1 MAGRLTERSAPTEGL
16 PGPGDYEQP
25 QSALLGGGPAFS
37 FTGRSGSEQEL
48 TRPPS
53 PGPGERVGGG
63 GEPSNWVIRGLVR
76 KSSSAA
82 CLYISVPTYSQE
94 GVAEVGSAACCL
106 NISLPPS
113 PHRRLPPRGSCGI
126 RRPGVHPPRQTA
138 GRQRGGIPRCRSRR
152 IQPGEDAAVGTGL
165 HHEAQD
171 KRRGRHGGGRCA
183 RSVWTE
189 GGRGSGLHHEAQDK
203 RRRRHGGRRARSV
216 WGGGRGS
223 EPSLHISALEEAP
236 RRPRVSGA
244 KGVVG
249 RRT

>member
-126 RRPGVHPPRQTA
+126 RRPGVHPPCQTA

-152 IQPGEDAAVGTGL
+152 IQPGEDAAVGT
-165 HHEAQD
+165 
-171 KRRGRHGGGRCA
+171 
-183 RSVWTE
+183 
-189 GGRGSGLHHEAQDK
+189 GLHHEAQDK